1 MVFLTLN
8 YIFLRVYNLKLI
20 YGNILS
26 TNNGIL
32 TLGKDK
38 PAIFT
43 KIVQVAFVAS
53 KVLKTLEGSKDIY
66 TVINGVATTVRMY
79 LAKGEVISLNAFVGY
94 SARTLGEAIDL
105 KNKRF

>member
-1 MVFLTLN
+1 M
-8 YIFLRVYNLKLI
+8 
-20 YGNILS
+20 
-26 TNNGIL
+26 

-43 KIVQVAFVAS
+43 KIVQVALVAS